1 MENQQP
7 DVAAEGLKK
16 ERKIAKKELSKE
28 RVFMGAERLQLAW
41 VRIST
46 TLAALGFTI
55 FKIFEGM
62 MKEGKHL
69 IFGEIGGREIGL
81 FMLSGGFIGL
91 LLATI
96 QHHRRVT
103 KMKNFYGSVPFP
115 LSLVVSYLMLILS
128 SFLLIS
134 TFFRLAS

>member
-69 IFGEIGGREIGL
+69 IFGEI
-81 FMLSGGFIGL
+81 
-91 LLATI
+91 
-96 QHHRRVT
+96 
-103 KMKNFYGSVPFP
+103 
-115 LSLVVSYLMLILS
+115 
-128 SFLLIS
+128 
-134 TFFRLAS
+134 